1 MVEIINHV
9 TDPRTDEGEGSIKIA
24 QSFKDYFTN
33 RPDIDG
39 RIDIFPSVIAFGQK
53 GNVKDVDLFLICE
66 FSGYCLPDFIDID
79 TSSRD
84 VLVKNFACTIEL
96 KRHGFSKIER
106 RGSDVWVHYNN
117 CDENASD
124 QSKKAKFALKN
135 YIVNKLGRSPFI
147 FNFVW
152 LWNIDQAAVSL
163 LDNGDGLNLLPSS
176 FTFEDLVRLSF
187 YQREAYYDTT
197 IDQDIVSSWGY
208 SLYDGIVELLSKV
221 ITLPEGLTYNKIN
234 DLNSTEIDKFG
245 EYSDIGNKLTIVSGR
260 AGTGKTFTLLKYAI
274 SIAKERDACCL
285 ILTYNKALVSDI
297 RRLLA
302 FMHIPSGIKPKSVQ
316 ILTMDQFFFQL
327 SVELGIINGRV
338 SQEEFNNQYED
349 RLLALHDKIDSFN
362 NKTWNYVFVDE
373 GQDWSLIQK
382 DILVG
387 YFGVQNIIKLVL
399 LMV

>member
-1 MVEIINHV
+1 M
-9 TDPRTDEGEGSIKIA
+9 
-24 QSFKDYFTN
+24 
-33 RPDIDG
+33 
-39 RIDIFPSVIAFGQK
+39 
-53 GNVKDVDLFLICE
+53 
-66 FSGYCLPDFIDID
+66 
-79 TSSRD
+79 
-84 VLVKNFACTIEL
+84 
-96 KRHGFSKIER
+96 
-106 RGSDVWVHYNN
+106 
-117 CDENASD
+117 
-124 QSKKAKFALKN
+124 KN

-387 YFGVQNIIKLVL
+387 YFGVQNIVVADGVDQFIRSNKKLDWQEGSIRFGLEPRSV
-399 LMV
+399 